1 MELNEFLDKA
11 YAVLRRLDAVLPP
24 EPGHTDWNALAFRW
38 QSAGKKGFLEHLPD
52 PHTFPLVRLAGVGR
66 QTELL
71 VRNTEQF
78 IVGRPANNVLM
89 SGARGTGKSSLVKA
103 LLHEYADKG
112 LRLIEVDKSDLIGL
126 PYLLTLLKER
136 PEKFIVF
143 CDDLSFE
150 SGDETYKALKTAL
163 DGGLSQR
170 CANVL
175 VYATSNRRHLMP
187 EYFDENAGTTGMRG
201 GESIR
206 KKRWK
211 KKYPCPTDSDC
222 GSVFIRSIKTII
234 WRRCKIGWKI
244 SACRMMKPHRWRHC
258 SGRRRGAAVRDVPRG
273 SLPATGR
280 AGCRSNVR
288 RERFGDYLRQEE
300 SHICCCCGVRIWKKR
315 CWISNS
321 STAKSIPD
329 K

>member
-1 MELNEFLDKA
+1 MQSEVEMELNEFLDKA
-11 YAVLRRLDAVLPP
+11 HAVLRRLDAVLPP

-52 PHTFPLVRLAGVGR
+52 PHVFPLSRLAGVGR

-78 IVGRPANNVLM
+78 IAGRPANNVLM

-126 PYLLTLLKER
+126 PYLLALLKER

-170 CANVL
+170 CANVM

-187 EYFDENAGTTGMRG
+187 EYLDENAGTTGVRG
-201 GESIR
+201 EIHQKEAVEEKVSLSDRFGLWLSF
-206 KKRWK
+206 
-211 KKYPCPTDSDC
+211 YPFDQNDYL
-222 GSVFIRSIKTII
+222 
-234 WRRCKIGWKI
+234 
-244 SACRMMKPHRWRHC
+244 
-258 SGRRRGAAVRDVPRG
+258 AAVRSWLEDFDVPYDEAARTAALQWAQMRG
-273 SLPATGR
+273 NRSGRSAWQFACDWAGRLPEQR
-280 AGCRSNVR
+280 A
-288 RERFGDYLRQEE
+288 
-300 SHICCCCGVRIWKKR
+300 
-315 CWISNS
+315 
-321 STAKSIPD
+321 P
-329 K
+329 